1 MTLLLTNEEVEKALA
16 PHEAIAATESIY
28 RELAEG
34 KAINRPRSQTYLPVE
49 SKRHQGFSYRFKSQE
64 GGSLESKVW
73 ALRITSDMA
82 GFDYTAGIKR
92 RRILPVA
99 TGDRFC
105 GLVILFD
112 TENIEPIAIMPDGV
126 IQKMRVAAM
135 SCVGAKYLAPQKPK
149 VLGLFGTGWQA
160 SAHLEFLCSLWDFD
174 LVKTYSPNPQHCQR
188 FCEMMSARLG
198 RDVRPAGSS
207 REVVEGSNIIQAA
220 TAAWD
225 PVFDGHWVER
235 GMYICSIGGADA
247 SNKRRELDDETIRR
261 ADRYVVHS
269 KEVARLDQ
277 SPDIWELAQRGIKK
291 WDEIVEIQDLI
302 TGKVSGRNT
311 ADEITI
317 FNNNTGA
324 GLQFAGVGASV
335 LRRAREMG
343 LGRELPTEW
352 FLESVSP

>member
-1 MTLLLTNEEVEKALA
+1 MTLLLTNEEVEKALT
-16 PHEAIAATESIY
+16 PQDAIAATESIY

-34 KAINRPRSQTYLPVE
+34 KAINRPRSQTYLPVG
-49 SKRHQGFSYRFKSQE
+49 STRHPGFTYRFKSQE

-82 GFDYTAGIKR
+82 GFSYTAGVKR
-92 RRILPVA
+92 RRLLPVA

-112 TENIEPIAIMPDGV
+112 TESIEPVAIMPDGV

-135 SCVGAKYLAPQKPK
+135 SCVGAKYLAPEKPK
-149 VLGLFGTGWQA
+149 VLGLFGSGWQA
-160 SAHLEFLCSLWDFD
+160 SAHIEFLCSLWDFD
-174 LVKTYSPNPQHCQR
+174 LVKVYSPNTEHCR
-188 FCEMMSARLG
+188 KFCETMSARLG
-198 RDVRPAGSS
+198 RKVRAASS
-207 REVVEGSNIIQAA
+207 PREVVEGSNIIQAA

-225 PVFDGHWVER
+225 PVFDGHWVEK

-247 SNKRRELDDETIRR
+247 SNKRRELDDEAIRR
-261 ADRYVVHS
+261 ADLYVVHS

-277 SPDIWELAQRGIKK
+277 SPDIWEVAQRGIKK
-291 WDEIVEIQDLI
+291 WEEIVEIQDLI
-302 TGKVSGRNT
+302 SGKISGR
-311 ADEITI
+311 ASAEQITV